1 MSDIDADDEA
11 IEQAVAE
18 GFTPGWL
25 ALREP
30 YDSLARSERLAAAL
44 IARLPARPRLV
55 DLGAG
60 TGSLLRWLAPRIG
73 RAQAWTLV
81 DSDRAL
87 VEEAFDTIAL
97 RAEAIGF
104 KATMPNRR
112 TLLVHAPGGAW
123 RVEALIADLAE
134 APRNLP
140 LQQADAVLC
149 SALCDLVS
157 ARWLDRMA
165 AALRVPFYAALSV
178 DGRDRLHPPHPA
190 DRQVANAFRADQA
203 RDKGFGGPALGP
215 AAPAAIARAFAARG
229 FTVDSAPSDWVL
241 QARGMEFLDLPIGR
255 AHSAAFLRQLIIGQ
269 ARAARQ
275 RMGFG
280 AVDDW
285 LLDRMDRIGTRTL
298 TARIGHRDVLA
309 LPPARR

>member
-1 MSDIDADDEA
+1 MTRPDDEDPA
-11 IEQAVAE
+11 DTRDDA
-18 GFTPGWL
+18 FDPDWL

-30 YDSLARSERLAAAL
+30 YDALARSEALAAAL
-44 IARLPARPRLV
+44 IARLPARPRLI

-87 VEEAFDTIAL
+87 MEEAFDTIAG
-97 RAEAIGF
+97 RAEAIGL

-112 TLLVHAPGGAW
+112 TLLVHARGGAW
-123 RVEALIADLAE
+123 RVEALHADLAE

-140 LQQADAVLC
+140 LQGADAVLC

-157 ARWLDRMA
+157 AAWIERMA

-178 DGRDRLHPPHPA
+178 DGRDRFWPPHPA
-190 DRQVANAFRADQA
+190 DGAVARAFRRDQA

-229 FTVDSAPSDWVL
+229 FMVRSAASDWVAR
-241 QARGMEFLDLPIGR
+241 ARGGRFLDVPIPPGH
-255 AHSAAFLRQLIIGQ
+255 ATGFLRYVVLGHV
-269 ARAARQ
+269 AAARQ
-275 RMGFG
+275 PMRGRG
-280 AVDDW
+280 GLTGWGLARLEQVDARR
-285 LLDRMDRIGTRTL
+285 LSV
-298 TARIGHRDVLA
+298 RIGHRDVLA
-309 LPPARR
+309 LPPERRR